1 MYRSHRLLPIMATLA
16 LVASA
21 CGSSSSSLPPAAT
34 TPVATPG
41 APVTPA
47 PTVAAHQTFNI
58 PSFEP
63 AALRWFCCLGTGDA
77 PEQQPMENK
86 VAGGFATKY
95 PGSSLKFEVTTYDAA
110 VAALS
115 TQLGPNPPDIVGPNG
130 IGGLGSFRGQWTD
143 LGPYLTASNY
153 DLSVYDPTTVKF
165 FQQDGVQVGVPF
177 DPYPSMLWYKR
188 DFFDEAGLAEPPH
201 KFGDKYTMPD
211 GTVVDWSYETLRQV
225 AMKLTVDKN
234 GKDATEA
241 AFDPTKIEQFGF
253 EPQRDV
259 LTGMGAFWGGGS
271 LVGADGKTVVVPAA
285 WAAGWKFVYDGIWK
299 DHFIMTEAQF
309 ASDKFGGNDQAFF
322 SGRVAMSENFLWA
335 TWGITGAGKDW
346 DIAAIP
352 SHNGKITAPLNADTF
367 SIVKNG
373 KHQGAAFAAMVYM
386 LQDKS
391 NDLLPLYGGMPAREG
406 EQAAFLAQ
414 LGKTDGWP
422 ADVDWQVAKD
432 AIGYADF
439 PNFED
444 SMPKYNQTLDILKKY
459 RSRWTTTPGL
469 NMDHEIEALRAE
481 VQAAWDKA

>member
-1 MYRSHRLLPIMATLA
+1 VHSRPKRVFGLLATTLF
-16 LVASA
+16 VASA
-21 CGSSSSSLPPAAT
+21 CGT
-34 TPVATPG
+34 ATPSTG
-41 APVTPA
+41 PTTA
-47 PTVAAHQTFNI
+47 PTTVVTQVPATAVAHQTFSV
-58 PSFEP
+58 PAFDA

-77 PEQQPMENK
+77 PEQQPTEK
-86 VAGGFATKY
+86 AVGDGFATKY
-95 PGSSLKFEVTTYDAA
+95 PGSSLKFEVTAYDAA

-153 DLSVYDPTTVKF
+153 DLSVYEPTTVKF

-177 DPYPSMLWYKR
+177 DLYPSMLWYKR

-211 GTVVDWSYETLRQV
+211 GSVVDWSYDTLRQI
-225 AMKLTVDKN
+225 AMKLTVDVN
-234 GKDATEA
+234 NKDATQA
-241 AFDPTKIEQFGF
+241 GFDPTKIEQFGF

-259 LTGMGAFWGGGS
+259 LTGMGAFWGAGS
-271 LVGADGKTVVVPAA
+271 LVGADGKTVTIPAA

-352 SHNGKITAPLNADTF
+352 SYNGKITAPLNADTF
-367 SIVKNG
+367 SLVKNG
-373 KHQGAAFAAMVYM
+373 KHPDAAFAAMVYM

-391 NDLLPLYGGMPAREG
+391 DELLPLYGGIPARAA
-406 EQAAFLAQ
+406 EQAPFLATLNQ
-414 LGKTDGWP
+414 TEGWP
-422 ADVDWQVAKD
+422 GDVDWQVALD
-432 AIGYADF
+432 AVQYADF

-444 SMPKYNQTLDILKKY
+444 SMPKYNETLDILKKY
-459 RSRWTTTPGL
+459 RSRWTTTAGL
-469 NMDHEIEALRAE
+469 DFDKELEALRAE